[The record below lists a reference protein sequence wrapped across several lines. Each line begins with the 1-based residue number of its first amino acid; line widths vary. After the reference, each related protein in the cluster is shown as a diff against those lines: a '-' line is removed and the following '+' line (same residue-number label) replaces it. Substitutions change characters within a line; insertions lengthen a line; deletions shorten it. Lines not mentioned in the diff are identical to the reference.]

1 MTRLFCRS
9 SKLVWRKRELCVFR
23 CVVSA
28 AHFFIYIFMGECRMK
43 TVFTESKRRTIPK
56 RFEECVREDAV
67 SSRLWSWCNI
77 LESLSTVLPI
87 ISIAVDMIA
96 GYGNIIISGGV
107 VSEESVSGANSEK
120 ITLFVQYVPILI
132 AMLWKALLIYVS
144 FHCAALLIGACMRSH
159 PRIMRGIAKAHRERR
174 TWLPHRSVR
183 NPRKR
188 ILSSR

>member
-1 MTRLFCRS
+1 
-9 SKLVWRKRELCVFR
+9 
-23 CVVSA
+23 
-28 AHFFIYIFMGECRMK
+28 MGECRMK

-77 LESLSTVLPI
+77 LESLSTILPI

-144 FHCAALLIGACMRSH
+144 FHCAALLIGALASIVQST
-159 PRIMRGIAKAHRERR
+159 RISSDLALYEISSANNAGDRKSASGTEKMAAAPLGAE
-174 TWLPHRSVR
+174 SEEE
-183 NPRKR
+183 NPRFPMD
-188 ILSSR
+188 